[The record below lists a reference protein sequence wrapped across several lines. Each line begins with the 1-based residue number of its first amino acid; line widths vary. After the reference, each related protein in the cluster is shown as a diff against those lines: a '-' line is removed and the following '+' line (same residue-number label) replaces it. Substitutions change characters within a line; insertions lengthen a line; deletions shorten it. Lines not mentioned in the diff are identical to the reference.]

1 MPTHKDETE
10 RLRELHEDYAWQVN
24 AAVSEGRE
32 DLIGRLSDEYLLKAM
47 QLMAGERLL
56 AGEEAS
62 APASLGSRRRTTR
75 ILRARWWR
83 RRR

>member
-1 MPTHKDETE
+1 MPTYSDETE

-47 QLMAGERLL
+47 QLMAGERPLT
-56 AGEEAS
+56 GQES
-62 APASLGSRRRTTR
+62 APASFGSRQRPART
-75 ILRARWWR
+75 LRARWWR